1 MVRSIKYTGSTH
13 SVIGQSNPLSTVS
26 NSFSYSRPVLTMLDF
41 DSARKLDQGIL
52 IVRFE
57 LPYNIWWY
65 VAIHRTRSPLD
76 PVQN

>member
-1 MVRSIKYTGSTH
+1 MDRSIKYTGSTH
-13 SVIGQSNPLSTVS
+13 SVIGQSNPLSTIF
-26 NSFSYSRPVLTMLDF
+26 NSFSRFCPVLTMLDF

-65 VAIHRTRSPLD
+65 VAIHPTHSPLD
-76 PVQN
+76 SVQN